1 MARFKFTALDAKG
14 KEVHGEID
22 ADSQSMA
29 VARIREKQYFP
40 TKVEELA
47 AGGGAAAPAKK
58 GGGKKSAMQMELKLP
73 KFLQGG
79 VKTKQLTTFTRQM
92 STLVNAGLPLMRA
105 LRVLQRQEKNVALR
119 DAVVQMAESIESGST
134 FAEALAAHPKI
145 FDRLF
150 VNMVKAGEIGGV
162 LDVVLARLAEFQEKA
177 EKIKGKVKSAM
188 TYPIVVLVM
197 ALSILMFLM
206 TYIVPKFADIF
217 GDLMGGKGMPMLT
230 QFVMNASSV
239 MVHRFPVV
247 LIVIVVLV
255 VVVKLMAKTDKG
267 RYGLDQFK
275 LHAPVFGQLISKNSI
290 SRFTRT
296 LGTLMSAGVPVLQ
309 ALNIVKETVGNE
321 VISKAVVTI
330 HDAVK
335 EGENMAPPIASSKV
349 FPPMVVSMVEVGEET
364 GALPDM
370 LMKIADSYD
379 DDVDNAV
386 AAMTSIIEPLLIIFL
401 AVVVGTIVIALFMP
415 LVSIIGGLSG

>member
-1 MARFKFTALDAKG
+1 MARYKFTALDAKG

-47 AGGGAAAPAKK
+47 AGGGGAAPAKK
-58 GGGKKSAMQMELKLP
+58 GGAKKGAMQMELKLP

-79 VKTKQLTTFTRQM
+79 VKAKQLTTFTRQM

-105 LRVLQRQEKNVALR
+105 LRVLQRQEKNPALR
-119 DAVVQMAESIESGST
+119 DSVTQMAESIESGST

-197 ALSILMFLM
+197 ALSILTFLM
-206 TYIVPKFADIF
+206 MFIVPKFASIF
-217 GDLMGGKGMPMLT
+217 SDMMGGKGMPMLT
-230 QFVMNASSV
+230 QFVMNASDS

-247 LIVIVVLV
+247 LAVIIAIV
-255 VVVKLMAKTDKG
+255 VVVAVGGSVRGGTADAAAAG
-267 RYGLDQFK
+267 TGTAVTG
-275 LHAPVFGQLISKNSI
+275 APVGRRL
-290 SRFTRT
+290 
-296 LGTLMSAGVPVLQ
+296 
-309 ALNIVKETVGNE
+309 
-321 VISKAVVTI
+321 
-330 HDAVK
+330 
-335 EGENMAPPIASSKV
+335 
-349 FPPMVVSMVEVGEET
+349 
-364 GALPDM
+364 
-370 LMKIADSYD
+370 
-379 DDVDNAV
+379 
-386 AAMTSIIEPLLIIFL
+386 
-401 AVVVGTIVIALFMP
+401 
-415 LVSIIGGLSG
+415 

>member
-1 MARFKFTALDAKG
+1 MARYKFTALDAKG

-22 ADSQSMA
+22 ADTQAQA

-47 AGGGAAAPAKK
+47 GGGAAAPAKK
-58 GGGKKSAMQMELKLP
+58 GGGKKGAMQMEIKLP

-79 VKTKQLTTFTRQM
+79 VKAKQLTTFTRQM

-105 LRVLQRQEKNVALR
+105 LRVLQRQEKNPALR

-197 ALSILMFLM
+197 ALSILGFLM

-217 GDLMGGKGMPMLT
+217 GDLMGGKGMPALT
-230 QFVMNASSV
+230 QFVMNASDT
-239 MVHRFPVV
+239 MVNRFPLV
-247 LIVIVVLV
+247 LIVLVVIVVVL
-255 VVVKLMAKTDKG
+255 KLLAKTDKG
-267 RYGLDQFK
+267 RLGIDQFK

-296 LGTLMSAGVPVLQ
+296 LGTLMAAGVPVLQ

-321 VISKAVVTI
+321 VISKAVATI

-401 AVVVGTIVIALFMP
+401 ALVVGTIVIALFMP

>member
-1 MARFKFTALDAKG
+1 MARFKFTALDSKG

-22 ADSQSMA
+22 ADTQSAA

-40 TKVEELA
+40 TKVEEVA
-47 AGGGAAAPAKK
+47 GSGGGAAPKGAAPK
-58 GGGKKSAMQMELKLP
+58 GALQMEIKLP
-73 KFLQGG
+73 KFLMGG
-79 VKTKQLTTFTRQM
+79 VKTKQLVTFTRQL

-105 LRVLQRQEKNVALR
+105 MRVLQRQEKNVVLR
-119 DAVVQMAESIESGST
+119 DAVSQMAESVESGST

-162 LDVVLARLAEFQEKA
+162 LDVVLSRLAEFQEKA

-197 ALSILMFLM
+197 ALGILTFLM
-206 TYIVPKFADIF
+206 MFIVPKFAEIF
-217 GDLMGGKGMPMLT
+217 SDLMGGKGMPVLT
-230 QFVMNASSV
+230 QFVMNASSL
-239 MVHRFPVV
+239 MVHRLPVV
-247 LIVIVVLV
+247 LIVIAAIVVLV
-255 VVVKLMAKTDKG
+255 KLLAKTNKG
-267 RYGLDQFK
+267 RYVLDKFK
-275 LHAPVFGQLISKNSI
+275 LNAPVFGSLISKNSI

-296 LGTLMSAGVPVLQ
+296 LGTLMSSGVPVLQ

-321 VISKAVVTI
+321 VISKAVATV

-335 EGENMAPPIASSKV
+335 EGENMAPPLQSSKV

-370 LMKIADSYD
+370 LNKIADSYD
-379 DDVDNAV
+379 EDVDNAV
-386 AAMTSIIEPLLIIFL
+386 AAMTSIIEPVLIIFL
-401 AVVVGTIVIALFMP
+401 AIVVGTIVIALFLP

>member
-79 VKTKQLTTFTRQM
+79 VKAKQLTTFTRQM

-162 LDVVLARLAEFQEKA
+162 LDVVLARLSEFQEKA

-255 VVVKLMAKTDKG
+255 VVVKLLAKTDKG

>member
-1 MARFKFTALDAKG
+1 MARYKFTALDAKG

-58 GGGKKSAMQMELKLP
+58 GGAKKGAMQMELKLP

-79 VKTKQLTTFTRQM
+79 VKAKQLTTFTRQM

-105 LRVLQRQEKNVALR
+105 LRVLQRQEKNAALR

-197 ALSILMFLM
+197 AISILMFLM

-230 QFVMNASSV
+230 QFVMSASSV

-255 VVVKLMAKTDKG
+255 VVTKLMAKTDKG
-267 RYGLDQFK
+267 RYALDQFK
-275 LHAPVFGQLISKNSI
+275 LHAPVFGTLISKNSI

-309 ALNIVKETVGNE
+309 ALNIV
-321 VISKAVVTI
+321 
-330 HDAVK
+330 
-335 EGENMAPPIASSKV
+335 
-349 FPPMVVSMVEVGEET
+349 
-364 GALPDM
+364 
-370 LMKIADSYD
+370 
-379 DDVDNAV
+379 
-386 AAMTSIIEPLLIIFL
+386 
-401 AVVVGTIVIALFMP
+401 
-415 LVSIIGGLSG
+415 

>member
-1 MARFKFTALDAKG
+1 
-14 KEVHGEID
+14 
-22 ADSQSMA
+22 
-29 VARIREKQYFP
+29 
-40 TKVEELA
+40 
-47 AGGGAAAPAKK
+47 
-58 GGGKKSAMQMELKLP
+58 
-73 KFLQGG
+73 
-79 VKTKQLTTFTRQM
+79 VKAKQLTTFTRQL
-92 STLVNAGLPLMRA
+92 STLINAGLPLMRA
-105 LRVLQRQEKNVALR
+105 LRVLQRQEKNLALR
-119 DAVVQMAESIESGST
+119 DAVTQMAESIESGST

-150 VNMVKAGEIGGV
+150 VNMVKAGELGGV

-188 TYPIVVLVM
+188 TYPMVVLFM
-197 ALSILMFLM
+197 AIAILMFLM
-206 TYIVPKFADIF
+206 TYIVPKFSDIF
-217 GDLMGGKGMPMLT
+217 GDLMGGKGMPLIT
-230 QFVMNASSV
+230 QFVMNASAMIKNNILMVLIAVAALV
-239 MVHRFPVV
+239 MV
-247 LIVIVVLV
+247 I
-255 VVVKLMAKTDKG
+255 KLLAKTTQGRLALDK
-267 RYGLDQFK
+267 FK
-275 LHAPVFGQLISKNSI
+275 LHAPVFGTLISKNSI

-321 VISKAVVTI
+321 VISRAVATI

-349 FPPMVVSMVEVGEET
+349 FPPMVISMVEVGEET

>member
-1 MARFKFTALDAKG
+1 MAHFTFTALDSKG
-14 KEVHGEID
+14 KEVHGEIE
-22 ADSQSMA
+22 ADSQQAA
-29 VARIREKQYFP
+29 VARIRERQYFP
-40 TKVEELA
+40 TKIEEA
-47 AGGGAAAPAKK
+47 SGGAAPARKGAAKK
-58 GGGKKSAMQMELKLP
+58 GALQMEIKMP

-79 VKTKQLTTFTRQM
+79 VKAKQLTTFTRQL
-92 STLVNAGLPLMRA
+92 STLINAGLPLMRA
-105 LRVLQRQEKNVALR
+105 LRVLQRQEKNLALR
-119 DAVVQMAESIESGST
+119 DAVTQMAESIESGST

-150 VNMVKAGEIGGV
+150 VNMVKAGELGGV

-188 TYPIVVLVM
+188 TYPMVVLFM
-197 ALSILMFLM
+197 AIAILMFLM
-206 TYIVPKFADIF
+206 TYIVPKFSDIF
-217 GDLMGGKGMPMLT
+217 GDLMGGKGMPLIT
-230 QFVMNASSV
+230 QFVMNASAMIKNNILMVLIAVAALV
-239 MVHRFPVV
+239 MV
-247 LIVIVVLV
+247 I
-255 VVVKLMAKTDKG
+255 KLLAKTTQGRLALDK
-267 RYGLDQFK
+267 FK
-275 LHAPVFGQLISKNSI
+275 LHAPVFGTLISKNSI

-321 VISKAVVTI
+321 VISRAVATI

-349 FPPMVVSMVEVGEET
+349 FPPMVISMVEVGEET
-364 GALPDM
+364 CALPDM

>member
-1 MARFKFTALDAKG
+1 MARYKFTALDAKG

-22 ADSQSMA
+22 ADTQAQA

-47 AGGGAAAPAKK
+47 GGAAAAPAKK
-58 GGGKKSAMQMELKLP
+58 SAAKKGAMQMEIKLP

-79 VKTKQLTTFTRQM
+79 VKAKQLTTFTRQM

-119 DAVVQMAESIESGST
+119 DAVLQMAESIESGST

-150 VNMVKAGEIGGV
+150 VNMVKAGEVGGV

-197 ALSILMFLM
+197 ALSILGFLM
-206 TYIVPKFADIF
+206 TYIVPKFAEIF
-217 GDLMGGKGMPMLT
+217 GDLMGGKGMPALT
-230 QFVMNASSV
+230 QFVMNASDT
-239 MVHRFPVV
+239 MVNRFPLV
-247 LIVIVVLV
+247 LIVLVVIVVVL
-255 VVVKLMAKTDKG
+255 KLLAKTDKG
-267 RYGLDQFK
+267 RLGIDQFK
-275 LHAPVFGQLISKNSI
+275 LHAPVFGTLISKNSI

-321 VISKAVVTI
+321 VIAKAVTTI

>member
-1 MARFKFTALDAKG
+1 MARYKFTALDSKG
-14 KEVHGEID
+14 KEVHGEIE
-22 ADSQSMA
+22 ADNQSAA

-47 AGGGAAAPAKK
+47 GGAGGAAPAKK
-58 GGGKKSAMQMELKLP
+58 GGGKSGMQMEIKMP
-73 KFLQGG
+73 KFLQGR
-79 VKTKQLTTFTRQM
+79 VKAKQLTAFTRQM

-119 DAVVQMAESIESGST
+119 DAVTQMAESIESGST

-162 LDVVLARLAEFQEKA
+162 LDVVMSRLAEFQEKA

-188 TYPIVVLVM
+188 TYPIVVLIM
-197 ALSILMFLM
+197 ALSILGFLM

-217 GDLMGGKGMPMLT
+217 GDLMGGKGMPFLT
-230 QFVMNASSV
+230 QMVMNASST
-239 MVHRFPVV
+239 MVNRFP
-247 LIVIVVLV
+247 LVLV
-255 VVVKLMAKTDKG
+255 VVIALVVVIKLLAKTDKG
-267 RYGLDQFK
+267 RFALDQFK
-275 LHAPVFGQLISKNSI
+275 LHAPVFGTLISKNSI

-321 VISKAVVTI
+321 VIARAVTTI

-335 EGENMAPPIASSKV
+335 EGENMAPPIGASKV

>member
-1 MARFKFTALDAKG
+1 MARFKFTALDSKG

-22 ADSQSMA
+22 ADNQSAA

-40 TKVEELA
+40 TKIEEM
-47 AGGGAAAPAKK
+47 AGGGAAPVKK
-58 GGGKKSAMQMELKLP
+58 GPAGQGGLSKEIKMP

-79 VKTKQLTTFTRQM
+79 VKAKQLTTFTRQM

-105 LRVLQRQEKNVALR
+105 LRVLQRQEKNPALR
-119 DAVVQMAESIESGST
+119 DAVTQMAESIESGST

-188 TYPIVVLVM
+188 TYPIVVLIM
-197 ALSILMFLM
+197 ALSILTFLM

-217 GDLMGGKGMPMLT
+217 GDLMGGKGMPVLT
-230 QFVMNASSV
+230 QFVMNTSSV
-239 MVHRFPVV
+239 MVHRFPIVA
-247 LIVIVVLV
+247 IVIVALVVLV
-255 VVVKLMAKTDKG
+255 KMLAKTAQGRLVLDK
-267 RYGLDQFK
+267 FK
-275 LHAPVFGQLISKNSI
+275 LHAPVFGTLISKNSI

-321 VISKAVVTI
+321 VISRAVATI

-335 EGENMAPPIASSKV
+335 EGENMAPPISSSKV

-415 LVSIIGGLSG
+415 LVSIIGGLSA

>member
-1 MARFKFTALDAKG
+1 MARYKFTALDPKG
-14 KEVHGEID
+14 KEVHGEIES
-22 ADSQSMA
+22 DSQSQA
-29 VARIREKQYFP
+29 VARIREKQLFP

-47 AGGGAAAPAKK
+47 GGGAVAPRRS
-58 GGGKKSAMQMELKLP
+58 GGKGKSALQMELRLP
-73 KFLQGG
+73 KFLQGR
-79 VKTKQLTTFTRQM
+79 VKSKQLTTFTRQM
-92 STLVNAGLPLMRA
+92 STLVSAGLPLMRA
-105 LRVLQRQEKNVALR
+105 LRVLQRQEKNPALR

-150 VNMVKAGEIGGV
+150 VNMVKAGELGGV
-162 LDVVLARLAEFQEKA
+162 LEVVLARLAEFQEKA

-197 ALSILMFLM
+197 ALSILTFLM

-217 GDLMGGKGMPMLT
+217 ADLMGGKGMPMLT
-230 QFVMNASSV
+230 QMVMSASST
-239 MVHRFPVV
+239 MVQRFPVV
-247 LIVIVVLV
+247 LGVIVAIV
-255 VVVKLMAKTDKG
+255 VIVKLLAKTTQG
-267 RYGLDQFK
+267 RYLIDKFK
-275 LHAPVFGQLISKNSI
+275 LHAPVFGTLISKNSI

-321 VISKAVVTI
+321 VISRAVTLI

-335 EGENMAPPIASSKV
+335 EGENMAPPIAASKV

-415 LVSIIGGLSG
+415 LVSIIGGLSGA

>member
-1 MARFKFTALDAKG
+1 MARFKFTALDSNG
-14 KEVHGEID
+14 KEVHGEIE
-22 ADSQSMA
+22 ASSQSA
-29 VARIREKQYFP
+29 ALSSIRDKKYFP
-40 TKVEELA
+40 TKVEEVTGGEA
-47 AGGGAAAPAKK
+47 ASPAKK
-58 GGGKKSAMQMELKLP
+58 GKGGKGAMQMEIKMP

-79 VKTKQLTTFTRQM
+79 VKAKQLTTFTRQM

-105 LRVLQRQEKNVALR
+105 LRVLQRQEKNPALK
-119 DAVVQMAESIESGST
+119 DALVQMAESIESGST

-145 FDRLF
+145 FDKLF

-162 LDVVLARLAEFQEKA
+162 LDVVLSRLAEFQEKA

-197 ALSILMFLM
+197 ALGILMFLM
-206 TYIVPKFADIF
+206 IYIVPKFADIF
-217 GDLMGGKGMPMLT
+217 ADLMGGKGMPPIT
-230 QFVMNASSV
+230 QFVMNASDM

-247 LIVIVVLV
+247 VIVIVALV
-255 VVVKLMAKTDKG
+255 MVIKLLAKTEKGLYALDK
-267 RYGLDQFK
+267 FK
-275 LHAPVFGQLISKNSI
+275 LHAPVFGNLISKNSI

-296 LGTLMSAGVPVLQ
+296 LGTLMAAGVPVLQ

-321 VISKAVVTI
+321 VISKSVATI

>member
-1 MARFKFTALDAKG
+1 MARFKFTALDSKG

-22 ADSQSMA
+22 ADNQTSA

-40 TKVEELA
+40 TKIEELA
-47 AGGGAAAPAKK
+47 GSGGAGPAKKAPAK
-58 GGGKKSAMQMELKLP
+58 GGGLQMELKLP

-79 VKTKQLTTFTRQM
+79 VKAKQLTVFTRQM

-105 LRVLQRQEKNVALR
+105 LRVLQRQEKNAKLR
-119 DAVVQMAESIESGST
+119 DAVSQMAESIESGST

-162 LDVVLARLAEFQEKA
+162 LDVVLGRLSEFQEKA

-197 ALSILMFLM
+197 ALSILGFLM

-230 QFVMNASSV
+230 QFVMSASDT

-247 LIVIVVLV
+247 LIAIVVLV
-255 VVVKLMAKTDKG
+255 VVIKLLAKTPQGRLALDK
-267 RYGLDQFK
+267 FK
-275 LHAPVFGQLISKNSI
+275 LHAPVFGTLISKNSI

-321 VISKAVVTI
+321 VISRAVVTV

>member
-1 MARFKFTALDAKG
+1 MARYKFTALDPKG
-14 KEVHGEID
+14 KEVHGEIA
-22 ADSQSMA
+22 ADSQSQA
-29 VARIREKQYFP
+29 VARIREKQLFP

-47 AGGGAAAPAKK
+47 GGGGSVAPRKGAGAKK
-58 GGGKKSAMQMELKLP
+58 GALQMELRLP
-73 KFLQGG
+73 KFLQG
-79 VKTKQLTTFTRQM
+79 VKSKQLTTFTRQM
-92 STLVNAGLPLMRA
+92 STLVSAGLPLMRA
-105 LRVLQRQEKNVALR
+105 LRVLQRQEKNPVLR
-119 DAVVQMAESIESGST
+119 DAVIQMAESIESGST

-150 VNMVKAGEIGGV
+150 VNMVKAGELGGV
-162 LDVVLARLAEFQEKA
+162 LEVVLARLAEFQEKA

-197 ALSILMFLM
+197 ALSILTFLM

-217 GDLMGGKGMPMLT
+217 SDLMGGKGMPMLT
-230 QFVMNASSV
+230 QMVMNASET
-239 MVHRFPVV
+239 MVKRFPLVLGVIVAIVVV
-247 LIVIVVLV
+247 L
-255 VVVKLMAKTDKG
+255 KLLAKTTQG
-267 RYGLDQFK
+267 RLLIDRFK
-275 LHAPVFGQLISKNSI
+275 LHAPVFGTLISKNSI

-321 VISKAVVTI
+321 VISRAVTLI

-415 LVSIIGGLSG
+415 LVSIIGGLSGA

>member
-1 MARFKFTALDAKG
+1 MARYKFTALDAKG

-22 ADSQSMA
+22 ADTQAQA

-47 AGGGAAAPAKK
+47 SGGAAAPAKK
-58 GGGKKSAMQMELKLP
+58 GGGKKGAMQMEIKLP

-79 VKTKQLTTFTRQM
+79 VKAKQLTTFTRQM

-105 LRVLQRQEKNVALR
+105 LRVLQRQEKNPALR

-197 ALSILMFLM
+197 ALSILGFLM

-217 GDLMGGKGMPMLT
+217 GDLMGGKGMPALT
-230 QFVMNASSV
+230 QFVMNASDT
-239 MVHRFPVV
+239 MVNRFPLV
-247 LIVIVVLV
+247 LIVLVVIVVVL
-255 VVVKLMAKTDKG
+255 KLLAKTEKG
-267 RYGLDQFK
+267 RLGIDQFK
-275 LHAPVFGQLISKNSI
+275 LHAPVFGTLISKNSI

-321 VISKAVVTI
+321 VIAKAVTTI

-401 AVVVGTIVIALFMP
+401 ALVVGTIVIALFMP

>member
-1 MARFKFTALDAKG
+1 MARFKFTALDSKG
-14 KEVHGEID
+14 KEVHGEIE
-22 ADSQSMA
+22 ADSQSVAM
-29 VARIREKQYFP
+29 ARIKEKQYFP
-40 TKVEELA
+40 TKIEELA
-47 AGGGAAAPAKK
+47 AGAAAPAQRKAAAK
-58 GGGKKSAMQMELKLP
+58 GGMNMEIKLP
-73 KFLQGG
+73 KFMRGG
-79 VKTKQLTTFTRQM
+79 VKTKQLTTFTRQL

-105 LRVLQRQEKNVALR
+105 MRVLQRQEKNVALR
-119 DAVVQMAESIESGST
+119 EAVAQMAESIESGST

-150 VNMVKAGEIGGV
+150 VNMVKAGEVGGV

-188 TYPIVVLVM
+188 TYPVVVLVM
-197 ALSILMFLM
+197 ALSILTFLM
-206 TYIVPKFADIF
+206 MFIVPKFADIF
-217 GDLMGGKGMPMLT
+217 ADLMGGKGMPVLT
-230 QFVMNASSV
+230 QFVMNASDT

-247 LIVIVVLV
+247 IAVIVALV
-255 VVVKLMAKTDKG
+255 VIIKLLAKTNKG
-267 RYGLDQFK
+267 RIMLDQFK
-275 LHAPVFGQLISKNSI
+275 LHAPVFGTLISKNSI

-296 LGTLMSAGVPVLQ
+296 LGTLMAAGVPVLQ

-321 VISKAVVTI
+321 VISKAVATI

>member
-1 MARFKFTALDAKG
+1 
-14 KEVHGEID
+14 
-22 ADSQSMA
+22 
-29 VARIREKQYFP
+29 
-40 TKVEELA
+40 
-47 AGGGAAAPAKK
+47 
-58 GGGKKSAMQMELKLP
+58 
-73 KFLQGG
+73 
-79 VKTKQLTTFTRQM
+79 
-92 STLVNAGLPLMRA
+92 
-105 LRVLQRQEKNVALR
+105 
-119 DAVVQMAESIESGST
+119 
-134 FAEALAAHPKI
+134 
-145 FDRLF
+145 
-150 VNMVKAGEIGGV
+150 
-162 LDVVLARLAEFQEKA
+162 
-177 EKIKGKVKSAM
+177 
-188 TYPIVVLVM
+188 
-197 ALSILMFLM
+197 
-206 TYIVPKFADIF
+206 
-217 GDLMGGKGMPMLT
+217 
-230 QFVMNASSV
+230 MNASSV

-255 VVVKLMAKTDKG
+255 VVVKLLARTDKG

-275 LHAPVFGQLISKNSI
+275 LHAPVFGTLISKNSI

>member
-1 MARFKFTALDAKG
+1 MARYKFTALDAKG

-22 ADSQSMA
+22 ADTQAQA

-47 AGGGAAAPAKK
+47 GGGAAAPAKK
-58 GGGKKSAMQMELKLP
+58 GGGKKGAMQMEIKLP

-79 VKTKQLTTFTRQM
+79 VKAKQLTTFTRQM

-105 LRVLQRQEKNVALR
+105 LRVLQRQEKNPALR

-197 ALSILMFLM
+197 ALSILGFLM

-217 GDLMGGKGMPMLT
+217 GDLMGGKGMPALT
-230 QFVMNASSV
+230 QFVMNASDT
-239 MVHRFPVV
+239 MVNRFPLV
-247 LIVIVVLV
+247 LIVIVVIV
-255 VVVKLMAKTDKG
+255 VVLKLLAKTEKG
-267 RYGLDQFK
+267 RLGIDQFK
-275 LHAPVFGQLISKNSI
+275 LHAPVFGTLISKNSI

-321 VISKAVVTI
+321 VIAKAVTTI

-401 AVVVGTIVIALFMP
+401 ALVVGTIVIALFMP

>member
-1 MARFKFTALDAKG
+1 MARFKFTALDSKG

-29 VARIREKQYFP
+29 VAHIREKQYFP

-47 AGGGAAAPAKK
+47 AGGGAAPAKK
-58 GGGKKSAMQMELKLP
+58 SAAGKSALKMEIKMP

-79 VKTKQLTTFTRQM
+79 VKPKQLTTFTRQM

-105 LRVLQRQEKNVALR
+105 LRVLQRQEKNVALK
-119 DAVVQMAESIESGST
+119 DAVAQMAESIESGST

-150 VNMVKAGEIGGV
+150 VNMVKAGEVGGV

-197 ALSILMFLM
+197 ALSILTFLM

-217 GDLMGGKGMPMLT
+217 ADLMGGKGMPMLT

-247 LIVIVVLV
+247 LIVIIALV
-255 VVVKLMAKTDKG
+255 VVIKLLAKTEKG
-267 RYGLDQFK
+267 RLGLDKFK

-321 VISKAVVTI
+321 VIARAVTTI

-335 EGENMAPPIASSKV
+335 EGENMAPPIASSKA
-349 FPPMVVSMVEVGEET
+349 FAPMVVSMVEVGEET

-401 AVVVGTIVIALFMP
+401 AVIVGTIVIALFMP
-415 LVSIIGGLSG
+415 LVSIIGGLSS

>member
-1 MARFKFTALDAKG
+1 MARYKFTALDARG

-58 GGGKKSAMQMELKLP
+58 GGAKKGAMQMEIKMP

-79 VKTKQLTTFTRQM
+79 VKAKQLTTFTRQM

-105 LRVLQRQEKNVALR
+105 LRVLQRQEKNAALR

-230 QFVMNASSV
+230 QFVMSASSV

-255 VVVKLMAKTDKG
+255 VVTKLMAKTDKG
-267 RYGLDQFK
+267 RYALDQFK
-275 LHAPVFGQLISKNSI
+275 LHAPVFGTLISKNSI

>member
-1 MARFKFTALDAKG
+1 MARFKFTALDSNG

-22 ADSQSMA
+22 ASSQSA
-29 VARIREKQYFP
+29 ALSSIRDKQYFP
-40 TKVEELA
+40 TKVEEVT
-47 AGGGAAAPAKK
+47 GSGAAAPAKK
-58 GGGKKSAMQMELKLP
+58 GKSSKSAMQMEIKMP

-79 VKTKQLTTFTRQM
+79 VKAKQLTTFTRQM

-105 LRVLQRQEKNVALR
+105 LRVLQRQEKNPALK
-119 DAVVQMAESIESGST
+119 DALEQMAESIESGST

-145 FDRLF
+145 FDKLF

-162 LDVVLARLAEFQEKA
+162 LDIVLSRLSDFQEKA

-206 TYIVPKFADIF
+206 VYIVPKFAEIF
-217 GDLMGGKGMPMLT
+217 DDLMGGQGMPPIT
-230 QFVMNASSV
+230 QFVMNASDI

-247 LIVIVVLV
+247 IV
-255 VVVKLMAKTDKG
+255 VVVALVMVIKLLAKTE
-267 RYGLDQFK
+267 RGLYALDTFK
-275 LHAPVFGQLISKNSI
+275 LHAPVFGSLISKNSI

-296 LGTLMSAGVPVLQ
+296 LGTLMAAGVPVLQ

-321 VISKAVVTI
+321 VISRAVATI

-370 LMKIADSYD
+370 LNKIADSYD

>member
-1 MARFKFTALDAKG
+1 MARYKFTALDARG

-58 GGGKKSAMQMELKLP
+58 GGAKKGAMQMEIKMP

-79 VKTKQLTTFTRQM
+79 VKAKQLTTFTRQM

-105 LRVLQRQEKNVALR
+105 LRVLQRQEKNAALR

-230 QFVMNASSV
+230 QFVMSASSV

-255 VVVKLMAKTDKG
+255 VVTKLMAKTDKG
-267 RYGLDQFK
+267 RYALDQFK
-275 LHAPVFGQLISKNSI
+275 LHAPVFGTLISKNSI

-321 VISKAVVTI
+321 VIAKSVTTI

-401 AVVVGTIVIALFMP
+401 ALVVGTIVIALFMP

>member
-1 MARFKFTALDAKG
+1 MARYKFTALDAKG

-58 GGGKKSAMQMELKLP
+58 GGAKKGAMQMELKLP

-79 VKTKQLTTFTRQM
+79 VKAKQLTTFTRQM

-255 VVVKLMAKTDKG
+255 VVIKLLARTDKG

-275 LHAPVFGQLISKNSI
+275 LHAPVFGTLISKNSI

>member
-1 MARFKFTALDAKG
+1 MARFKFTALDSNG
-14 KEVHGEID
+14 KEVHGEIE
-22 ADSQSMA
+22 AASQAAALSS
-29 VARIREKQYFP
+29 IRDKKYFP
-40 TKVEELA
+40 TKVEEA
-47 AGGGAAAPAKK
+47 SGGGGAAPAAKSK
-58 GGGKKSAMQMELKLP
+58 SSKSAMQMEIKMP

-79 VKTKQLTTFTRQM
+79 VKAKQLTTFTRQM

-105 LRVLQRQEKNVALR
+105 LRVLQRQEKNPALK
-119 DAVVQMAESIESGST
+119 DALVQMAESIESGST

-145 FDRLF
+145 FDKLF

-162 LDVVLARLAEFQEKA
+162 LDVVLSRLAEFQEKA

-206 TYIVPKFADIF
+206 IYIVPKFADIF
-217 GDLMGGKGMPMLT
+217 DDLMGGKGMPPIT
-230 QFVMNASSV
+230 QFVMNASDT
-239 MVHRFPVV
+239 MVHRFPLVI
-247 LIVIVVLV
+247 LVIVAIVMI
-255 VVVKLMAKTDKG
+255 VKLLAKTEKGLYALDK
-267 RYGLDQFK
+267 FK
-275 LHAPVFGQLISKNSI
+275 LHAPVFGSLISKNSI

-321 VISKAVVTI
+321 VISRAVATI

-401 AVVVGTIVIALFMP
+401 AIVVGTIVIALFMP